1 MQGGAVG
8 RSAISLGLLKGATVD
23 RERAMR
29 EAIHSGEMEGAWVSE
44 EFRADAEAYIAGE
57 IAREELV
64 ERTRKRWAIRSEAG
78 SSDGGLFEFR
88 LDCAVF
94 AGMIERRSW
103 LSKLLDSL
111 TLMKGDERVE
121 PLEEAADLGLLIYRR
136 KLYRRLF
143 SCVNSE
149 GPHGSRTR

>member
-78 SSDGGLFEFR
+78 SSDGGFLN
-88 LDCAVF
+88 F
-94 AGMIERRSW
+94 A
-103 LSKLLDSL
+103 
-111 TLMKGDERVE
+111 
-121 PLEEAADLGLLIYRR
+121 
-136 KLYRRLF
+136 
-143 SCVNSE
+143 
-149 GPHGSRTR
+149 

>member
-1 MQGGAVG
+1 MNLPSPPFGRSAKWRAMQGGVVG
-8 RSAISLGLLKGATVD
+8 GSAISLGLLKGATVD

-29 EAIHSGEMEGAWVSE
+29 EAIHSGEMEGAWVPE

-111 TLMKGDERVE
+111 TLMKGDERV
-121 PLEEAADLGLLIYRR
+121 
-136 KLYRRLF
+136 
-143 SCVNSE
+143 
-149 GPHGSRTR
+149 

>member
-1 MQGGAVG
+1 
-8 RSAISLGLLKGATVD
+8 
-23 RERAMR
+23 MR

-111 TLMKGDERVE
+111 IALHQRERAGV
-121 PLEEAADLGLLIYRR
+121 
-136 KLYRRLF
+136 
-143 SCVNSE
+143 
-149 GPHGSRTR
+149 